1 MHSNYKLHESQA
13 GILFVSVSA
22 ILWGTVGIATQA
34 IYQQSELTAVT
45 VGFYRLAFAFPVV
58 ALLCWKIV
66 GQQIFQVS
74 TRQHLKMML
83 IGIMLALYQVFF
95 FAAIGYVGVAVATLV
110 TLCTAPVLVSLASA
124 VVLKEKLTG
133 YSLLALL
140 AALLGTVMLIGL
152 PGNAASQGSVA
163 LGIALALGSATGYAI
178 VALLGRSIASS
189 CHPIHSATVSFGTGA
204 VFLFPLATTSIFS
217 TPYTGEIWGLILYV
231 GIVPTAVAYSLF
243 FLGMRSLKAS
253 TASIIT
259 MLEPLTAT
267 ILAWLIFDELLATSG
282 LIGAIL
288 LLSAMAIL
296 YQGEKRLRA

>member
-1 MHSNYKLHESQA
+1 MHAKYKRHESRS

-34 IYQQSELTAVT
+34 IYRQSELTAVA

-66 GQQIFQVS
+66 GKQVFLVS
-74 TRQHLKMML
+74 VRQYGKMML
-83 IGIMLALYQVFF
+83 IGVMLALYQVFF

-110 TLCTAPVLVSLASA
+110 TLCSAPVLVSLVSA
-124 VVLKEKLTG
+124 VVLRERLTR

-140 AALLGTVMLIGL
+140 AALSGTVMLIGL
-152 PGNAASQGSVA
+152 PGNTAAQSNVT
-163 LGIALALGSATGYAI
+163 LGVALALGSATGYAI
-178 VALLGRSIASS
+178 VALLGRAIANS

-204 VFLFPLATTSIFS
+204 VFLFPLATTNIFS
-217 TPYTGEIWGLILYV
+217 AAYTNEIWGLILYV

-253 TASIIT
+253 TAAIIT
-259 MLEPLTAT
+259 MLEP
-267 ILAWLIFDELLATSG
+267 
-282 LIGAIL
+282 
-288 LLSAMAIL
+288 
-296 YQGEKRLRA
+296 